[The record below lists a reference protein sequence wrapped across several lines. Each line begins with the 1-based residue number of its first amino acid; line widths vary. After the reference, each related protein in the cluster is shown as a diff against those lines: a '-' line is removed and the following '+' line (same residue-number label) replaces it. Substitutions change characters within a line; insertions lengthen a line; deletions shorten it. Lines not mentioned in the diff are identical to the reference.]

1 MTQSQAREWARAT
14 TEGKL
19 KWKDPHSGGMERGS
33 TKRSSRWR
41 VPVVQGFE
49 QQGGISKPISV
60 TALSIIGRFPVANM
74 NGPFSGPLYSGA
86 GRAI

>member
-1 MTQSQAREWARAT
+1 
-14 TEGKL
+14 
-19 KWKDPHSGGMERGS
+19 MERPSLRGHGARVNQAFV
-33 TKRSSRWR
+33 TLASSGYIRG
-41 VPVVQGFE
+41 VE

-74 NGPFSGPLYSGA
+74 NGSFSGPLYSGA